1 MTNDKK
7 KYLSRSALAEKLS
20 VTLKELTQTMI
31 ESGWI
36 KQQGKEWLLTAK
48 GEFEGG
54 IYRESKK
61 FGKYIAWPESVISH
75 PAIAPVTEALL
86 TSTALGKAYSLS
98 GKTVNRLLASLGWV
112 YAIAK
117 GWQLTELGKA
127 YGGKQQHSDQ
137 TGIPYVVW
145 NRTLL
150 NSPELEQYV
159 QRYLGHSDNS
169 KDVTIDSAP
178 VIPATIVANSTLTA
192 GDEKL
197 EQYLSLNGCYIA
209 NNEELII
216 ANWLYVQGL
225 SYAYKRIV
233 ALPNGEAMVSDF
245 YLPNENVHIHYNAT
259 DVEPSQLAAQLE
271 RQSVAKTYQLRRVE
285 LSHEDLTQLD
295 NTLPKMLLQW
305 DIVLL

>member
-61 FGKYIAWPESVISH
+61 FGQYIAWPESVLSH
-75 PAIAPVTEALL
+75 PAIAPVSEALL

-127 YGGKQQHSDQ
+127 YGGKQQHSEQ

-145 NRTLL
+145 KRSLL
-150 NSPELEQYV
+150 NSLELEQYI
-159 QRYLGHSDNS
+159 QRYLGHSDKS
-169 KDVTIDSAP
+169 KDGTIVSAAMLSDSAIT
-178 VIPATIVANSTLTA
+178 V
-192 GDEKL
+192 GDERL

-209 NNEELII
+209 SNEELVI

-233 ALPNGEAMVSDF
+233 TLPSVGTMVSDF

-259 DVEPSQLAAQLE
+259 DVEPSELAEQLE

-285 LSHEDLTQLD
+285 LTHADLTQLD